1 MESNKKEYSEQ
12 ARSGRVMSGVILILV
27 GILIFARKAGV
38 EFPVWLFSWPMF
50 LIALGFYIGAK
61 HNFRT
66 MGWLIPTIIGSIFL
80 VESFFP
86 EIRIHEFFWPIL
98 LIIIGI
104 FVIVKPHK
112 HKKWVRGNY
121 DKGNWNGGSA
131 CGEPSEISDN
141 SINITAIMG
150 GVRKIVL
157 SKEFKG
163 GEITTV
169 MGGAEV
175 NLTQADFQG
184 RAVLEVNNILG
195 GTKLLIPA
203 NWEVHSDAVVVLGGV
218 EDKRPV
224 MPDSQKNGEKIL
236 VIKGSCIFG
245 GIDIRSY

>member
-1 MESNKKEYSEQ
+1 
-12 ARSGRVMSGVILILV
+12 
-27 GILIFARKAGV
+27 
-38 EFPVWLFSWPMF
+38 MF
-50 LIALGFYIGAK
+50 LIALGVYIGAK

-66 MGWLIPTIIGSIFL
+66 MGWLIPTTIGSIFL
-80 VESFFP
+80 LENFFP
-86 EIRIHEFFWPIL
+86 EIRLHEFFWPIL
-98 LIIIGI
+98 LIIIGV
-104 FVIVKPHK
+104 FVIIKPHK
-112 HKKWVRGNY
+112 HKRWDRGNY
-121 DKGNWNGGSA
+121 HKGNWDGNHA
-131 CGEPSEISDN
+131 VCGNEMEPIETSD
-141 SINITAIMG
+141 STINITAIMG

-184 RAVLEVNNILG
+184 RVVLEVNNILG
-195 GTKLLIPA
+195 GTKLLLPA
-203 NWEVHSDAVVVLGGV
+203 NWEVHSEAVVVLGGV

-224 MPDSQKNGEKIL
+224 MPDSQRNGDKIL